1 MVSNID
7 IFQGIVSKL
16 EIPVSWQHYWLLY
29 NTQPFQKEVKMYS
42 SLQSNNINVSI
53 TCVHM
58 WNSHVGRF
66 KNTVFSLQTASG
78 YVVNLQH
85 ICFSVNRQPCGFI
98 QVRHTNA
105 RGCLFSI
112 GLIFWLLHASAGLG
126 LFPTALLRHTQ
137 FLLVTSV
144 WERFSEVC
152 LHGDGRGRQ
161 WELCQ

>member
-1 MVSNID
+1 MSP
-7 IFQGIVSKL
+7 KL
-16 EIPVSWQHYWLLY
+16 LHWLLY
-29 NTQPFQKEVKMYS
+29 NTQPFHKEVKMYS
-42 SLQSNNINVSI
+42 SLQSNIINVSI

-66 KNTVFSLQTASG
+66 KNTVFSLQTSSG

-137 FLLVTSV
+137 FLLVS
-144 WERFSEVC
+144 ERACERGSAKFVC
-152 LHGDGRGRQ
+152 TVTGGGDNGSSANSKVEHRQ
-161 WELCQ
+161 